1 MEHFREDGVLVVEA
15 DSASAWREW
24 LTENFDKTPSVWL
37 IIYKKKSGIP
47 SVTYKE
53 AVLEALCFGWIDSKP
68 NKRDDNSYFQYFA
81 KRSPKSNWSKVNK
94 DYVQILEA
102 EGKIHPSGAVMI
114 ALAKSTGTWDALNDI
129 DNLVIPDDLK
139 NALIKQQ
146 DALSNFEN
154 FPRSVKRGILEWIF
168 NAKRKETRVKRIATT
183 AEMASRNERAN
194 QYRKK

>member
-102 EGKIHPSGAVMI
+102 EGKIHPSGAAMI